1 MAQSPV
7 PWDENDEGNSISAVS
22 SSDLNAYAKEFVPG
36 FIPKLSSAEQI
47 NAEMEQKY
55 ARSTTAPTTTAET
68 LNETT
73 KSNTS
78 SVSKGKK
85 AIAVVK
91 RDIGRQKEPLN
102 ILFCGH
108 VDAGKSTIAGHLL
121 FLAGQIDQRTLEK
134 HQAEAREN
142 SRESGVHAF
151 ATDTTEE
158 ERARGITVEV
168 GRAWFETERKHIVIL
183 DAPGHRHFVPNMILG
198 AAQADVAVLVVSA
211 RRGEFE
217 TGFERGGQTR
227 EHTMLVKAAGVRRMI
242 VLINKMDDSTVNWDQ
257 ARYNEIKN
265 KLIPYLKKC
274 GFKSDEDI
282 TFIPCSGMKGSFLKT
297 APEEQCAPWYTG
309 SAFAQYLD
317 SLPPFSRNIDGPFR
331 MPIVEKYKD
340 MGIIV
345 MGKIE
350 SGCCRVGDQCVIM
363 PNRNRVKVTN
373 IYYEDMETDFCI
385 CGENVRLKLENIDEN
400 KISSGSVLCSTE
412 SEPCHVGKLFDAEIV
427 VVEHKSFISP
437 GYSAAL
443 HIYGASVEVQLQKLI
458 VLVDRMTG
466 ERTQP
471 NPRYIKQGHAAIARF
486 QLSQSGKGICMELFK
501 NFAPLGR
508 FTLREQNGTVAVGHI
523 LKIIE

>member
-1 MAQSPV
+1 MAQP
-7 PWDENDEGNSISAVS
+7 PIHWNANDEGNSIPAVNF
-22 SSDLNAYAKEFVPG
+22 SDLNVYAKELVPAI
-36 FIPKLSSAEQI
+36 IPKLPSAEQI
-47 NAEMEQKY
+47 NTEMEQKY

-78 SVSKGKK
+78 AVSKGKK
-85 AIAVVK
+85 AIAAVK
-91 RDIGRQKEPLN
+91 GDTERQKEPLN

-121 FLAGQIDQRTLEK
+121 FLTGQIDQRTLEK
-134 HQAEAREN
+134 HQVEAREN
-142 SRESGVHAF
+142 SRESWMHAF
-151 ATDTTEE
+151 AMDTTKE
-158 ERARGITVEV
+158 ERAHGITVEV

-183 DAPGHRHFVPNMILG
+183 DAPGHRHFVPNMIVG

-227 EHTMLVKAAGVRRMI
+227 EHTMLVKAAGVRHMI
-242 VLINKMDDSTVNWDQ
+242 VLINKMDDSTVNWDRD
-257 ARYNEIKN
+257 RYDEIKN

-282 TFIPCSGMKGSFLKT
+282 TFIPCSGMKGAFLKK

-309 SAFAQYLD
+309 STFAEYLD
-317 SLPPFSRNIDGPFR
+317 SLPPFNRNIDGPFR

-340 MGIIV
+340 MGMIV

-385 CGENVRLKLENIDEN
+385 CGENVRLKLANIDED

-412 SEPCHVGKLFDAEIV
+412 SEPCHVGKIV

-437 GYSAAL
+437 GYSAVL
-443 HIYGASVEVQLQKLI
+443 HIYGASFEVQLQKLI
-458 VLVDRMTG
+458 VLVDRKTG

-471 NPRYIKQGHAAIARF
+471 NPRYIKQDHAAIARF

-508 FTLREQNGTVAVGHI
+508 FTLREENGTVAVGKI
-523 LKIIE
+523 LAIVE